1 VTTSTYPRGAG
12 LRGEGQVSRFKP
24 SDQVHEV
31 PQVTG
36 TKHVGIL
43 GLMGVRAAGAAMPDW
58 MPLHWPRSLTQGP
71 F

>member
-1 VTTSTYPRGAG
+1 M
-12 LRGEGQVSRFKP
+12 SRFKP

-58 MPLHWPRSLTQGP
+58 MPLHWPRSLTQGQ